1 MDKLLEK
8 VNIME
13 ISIKRFNHRISCVE
27 QAVDDIKSEVND
39 MKRLKA
45 SIEKVDKLKVQ
56 VETFFNN
63 FSKKL
68 DNLYT
73 IVQENHQRNRK
84 ENLKNETYSK
94 RFNILIHGLK
104 EQDSN
109 VWESR
114 EETEKTVH
122 KFFYNALNIK
132 NSENI
137 KFADIHRMPKQS
149 VLKNGKKI
157 QRSIIIKL
165 TNLFDKQ
172 LIYKSLKNLKLYN
185 NELNL
190 TSRLPGYIYVTDHLP
205 IEMLQQKKK
214 LLPLFNKANQ
224 EGKRTSWKVVAD
236 EYCLYIDGINVNV

>member
-1 MDKLLEK
+1 
-8 VNIME
+8 ME

-45 SIEKVDKLKVQ
+45 LIEKVDKLKVQ
-56 VETFFNN
+56 VETFSNN

-84 ENLKNETYSK
+84 ENLKNEAYSK
-94 RFNILIHGLK
+94 RLNILIHGLK

-109 VWESR
+109 VWQSR
-114 EETEKTVH
+114 EKTEKTVH
-122 KFFYNALNIK
+122 KFFHNALNIK

-137 KFADIHRMPKQS
+137 KFSDIHRMPKQS

-190 TSRLPGYIYVTDHLP
+190 KSRLPGYIYVTDHLP
-205 IEMLQQKKK
+205 IEMLQQKK
-214 LLPLFNKANQ
+214 
-224 EGKRTSWKVVAD
+224 ETSS
-236 EYCLYIDGINVNV
+236 IIQ

>member
-1 MDKLLEK
+1 
-8 VNIME
+8 
-13 ISIKRFNHRISCVE
+13 
-27 QAVDDIKSEVND
+27 

-45 SIEKVDKLKVQ
+45 SIEEVDKLKVQ
-56 VETFFNN
+56 VETFSIN
-63 FSKKL
+63 FSKNR

-73 IVQENHQRNRK
+73 IVQNNHQRNRK
-84 ENLKNETYSK
+84 ENLKNEAYSK

-109 VWESR
+109 VWETR
-114 EETEKTVH
+114 EKTEKTVRE
-122 KFFYNALNIK
+122 FFHNALNIK
-132 NSENI
+132 NSDNK
-137 KFADIHRMPKQS
+137 KFADIHRMPKQP

-157 QRSIIIKL
+157 QRPIIVKL

-190 TSRLPGYIYVTDHLP
+190 KSRFPGYIYVTDHLP

-214 LLPLFNKANQ
+214 LLSLFNKARQ

-236 EYCLYIDGINVNV
+236 E